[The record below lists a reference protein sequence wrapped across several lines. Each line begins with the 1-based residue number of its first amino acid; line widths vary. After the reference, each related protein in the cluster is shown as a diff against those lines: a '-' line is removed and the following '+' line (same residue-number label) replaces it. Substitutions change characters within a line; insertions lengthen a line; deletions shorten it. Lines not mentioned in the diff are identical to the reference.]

1 MEKLPSFLYA
11 IIVVFEL
18 LMVCLRSKS
27 TTDNNVKVNVGT
39 LKVCRSVE

>member
-1 MEKLPSFLYA
+1 MKKLPTFLFA
-11 IIVVFEL
+11 ILVVFGL

-27 TTDNNVKVNVGT
+27 TTDNNVKVNVGA

>member
-1 MEKLPSFLYA
+1 MKRLPTLLYA
-11 IIVVFEL
+11 IIVVFDL

-27 TTDNNVKVNVGT
+27 TTGNNVKVNVGA